1 MRLLAWLLT
10 SVRVGSVALALAASP
25 ARAQQPA
32 AAPAAPNDTPSV
44 RVGVSLFTDYTYTKS
59 PEATD
64 ADGNSIN
71 PNQFNIGRSYIN
83 ITGNLSH
90 LVAFRVTPDISR
102 ETGTGS
108 TLNGSLTFRI
118 KYAFGQFNFDDWMTA
133 GSWARLGI
141 QQTPWVDF
149 EENIYRY
156 RFQGTVFTEREG
168 FLSSS
173 DGGAS
178 FHYNLPSNYGD
189 FHAGVYNGENYN
201 RQEPNDQKAFMVRG
215 TVRPF
220 AASEANNVLHG
231 VRAHVF
237 YNQDHYVKDADRKRF
252 VGSVTFEHKYLNA
265 GYDYLRATDQ
275 LSVTRPEA
283 DANGYSIWAT
293 PRSAIGWELL
303 LRYDHLKPNT
313 LFDSQVRTRTIVGVA
328 YWFRTQNPASAALL
342 VDYDGATFD
351 EFEPARPKEQRFA
364 VHALYQF

>member
-1 MRLLAWLLT
+1 LRLLAWLLPP
-10 SVRVGSVALALAASP
+10 VRVGTVALALSASS
-25 ARAQQPA
+25 AWAQQPA
-32 AAPAAPNDTPSV
+32 AAPSAPNDAPSV

-59 PEATD
+59 PEVID
-64 ADGNSIN
+64 ADGNAVN
-71 PNQFNIGRSYIN
+71 PSQFNIGRSYIN

-90 LVAFRVTPDISR
+90 LIAFRVTPDISR

-108 TLNGSLTFRI
+108 TLNGSLTVRI
-118 KYAFGQFNFDDWMTA
+118 KYAFGQVNFDDWLTA
-133 GSWARLGI
+133 GSWTRLGI

-189 FHAGVYNGENYN
+189 LHAGVYNGENYN
-201 RQEPNDQKAFMVRG
+201 RQEANDQKALQVRG

-220 AASEANNVLHG
+220 AASPVDALHG

-237 YNQDHYVKDADRKRF
+237 YNGDHYVKDGERRRF
-252 VGSVTFEHKYLNA
+252 LGGVTFEHRYLNA
-265 GYDYLRATDQ
+265 GFDYLRATDQ
-275 LSVTRPEA
+275 LTVTRPEA

-293 PRSAIGWELL
+293 PRSPSGWELL

-313 LFDSQVRTRTIVGVA
+313 LLDSQVRTRAIVGVA
-328 YWFRTQNPASAALL
+328 YWFRLQTPALSALL
-342 VDYDGATFD
+342 FDYDGATFD
-351 EFEPARPKEQRFA
+351 EFLPARPKEQRFA